1 MKIKRLKKTDVVGKM
16 DLYSREVMVFQIVD
30 SSEVGNEEGSD

>member
-1 MKIKRLKKTDVVGKM
+1 MKIKRLKKTDVGKM